1 MICPIRARGD
11 ACREKSGEA
20 DLSFDDC
27 EELAKGAGRNWK
39 V

>member
-1 MICPIRARGD
+1 MSCPIRAWGD
-11 ACREKSGEA
+11 ASREKIVAA

-27 EELAKGAGRNWK
+27 EERAKGAGRNWK